1 MGNATPFPK
10 ASSVLPLL
18 NGNRF
23 PSSSKADFD
32 LRLVE
37 LDDGFQQLQIDEAN
51 WPPPPPDMM
60 TLYRDCYSL
69 SRSD

>member
-10 ASSVLPLL
+10 ASSVLLL
-18 NGNRF
+18 
-23 PSSSKADFD
+23 ADFD

-37 LDDGFQQLQIDEAN
+37 LDDGFQQLQIDDAN